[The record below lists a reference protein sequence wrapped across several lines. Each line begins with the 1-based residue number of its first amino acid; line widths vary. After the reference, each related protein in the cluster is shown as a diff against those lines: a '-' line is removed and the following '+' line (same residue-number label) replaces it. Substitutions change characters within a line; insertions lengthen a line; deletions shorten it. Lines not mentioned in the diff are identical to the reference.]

1 MRYNQQYYK
10 DVFNDPASIK
20 QLDESVSKPS
30 LLQLIEVSCVMST
43 ADSIL
48 TYWAKTSAG

>member
-30 LLQLIEVSCVMST
+30 LLQLIEVSCVMLT
-43 ADSIL
+43 AASIF
-48 TYWAKTSAG
+48 TFWAKVSVG